1 MYSHPESNEDD
12 HNHASWTP
20 LPPSEVF
27 TFLLGGWGQTK
38 TEYIMATPLS
48 KEVHRVVEID
58 GDKYL
63 ASLEPAKFL
72 KDLPK
77 FALRKMR
84 SSTVHRMNIESLIK
98 DPLPAPE
105 PVPTSAKEVSRP
117 TAERLREPAFTAGDI
132 KDILMK
138 RKLDRR
144 LRDEVLKAVDTLLKE
159 DQAGEVIE
167 EGAE

>member
-1 MYSHPESNEDD
+1 MKRLSPDD
-12 HNHASWTP
+12 S
-20 LPPSEVF
+20 LPPSGIQ
-27 TFLLGGWGQTK
+27 GGWGQTK

-63 ASLEPAKFL
+63 DSLEPAKFL

-77 FALRKMR
+77 FALRKIR
-84 SSTVHRMNIESLIK
+84 SSTVYRMNIESLIK

-132 KDILMK
+132 RDIVGASK
-138 RKLDRR
+138 INRKLK
-144 LRDEVLKAVDTLLKE
+144 DEVLKAVDTLLNE
-159 DQAGEVIE
+159 G
-167 EGAE
+167 GAE

>member
-1 MYSHPESNEDD
+1 
-12 HNHASWTP
+12 
-20 LPPSEVF
+20 
-27 TFLLGGWGQTK
+27 
-38 TEYIMATPLS
+38 MATPLS

-84 SSTVHRMNIESLIK
+84 SSTVYRMNIESLIK

-105 PVPTSAKEVSRP
+105 PVPTSVKEVSRP

-132 KDILMK
+132 RDIVGASK
-138 RKLDRR
+138 INRKLK
-144 LRDEVLKAVDTLLKE
+144 DEVLKAVDTLLNE
-159 DQAGEVIE
+159 G
-167 EGAE
+167 GAE